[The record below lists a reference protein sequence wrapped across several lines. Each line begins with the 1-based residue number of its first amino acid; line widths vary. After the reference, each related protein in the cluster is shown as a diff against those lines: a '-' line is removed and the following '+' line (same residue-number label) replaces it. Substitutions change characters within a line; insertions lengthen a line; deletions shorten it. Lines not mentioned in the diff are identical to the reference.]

1 MHGLFSDH
9 LSHKRFVSRALSQ
22 RAAEREAY
30 VSTRTLR
37 VFLCSGCSMS
47 EVLDIIDP
55 WLAFL
60 MIVCS
65 SVVTLALPCIVD
77 LFSEREH
84 DSF

>member
-1 MHGLFSDH
+1 MQFDNTILSNFAFSCG
-9 LSHKRFVSRALSQ
+9 VCVTTENAPYSQ
-22 RAAEREAY
+22 IQL
-30 VSTRTLR
+30 V
-37 VFLCSGCSMS
+37 CSGCSMS

-65 SVVTLALPCIVD
+65 SVITLALPRIVD